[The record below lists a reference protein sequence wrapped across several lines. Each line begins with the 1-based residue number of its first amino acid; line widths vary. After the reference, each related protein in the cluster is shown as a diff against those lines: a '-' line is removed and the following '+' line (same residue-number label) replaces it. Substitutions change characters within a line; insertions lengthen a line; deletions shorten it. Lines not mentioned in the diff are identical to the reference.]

1 MKTIKGPGIFLAQF
15 IGDRPPFNTL
25 EGVAKWAAELGYK
38 ALQIPCN
45 HKSLFDVEQA
55 ARSQAYC
62 DDIRGML
69 AGHGLVIS
77 ELSTHL
83 EGQLVAVHPAYDDAF
98 DGFAPPS
105 VRANPQARQA
115 WAIET
120 LHQAAAKTGADG
132 ACYVFRF
139 ARLALLLS
147 VATA

>member
-15 IGDRPPFNTL
+15 IGERPPFNTL
-25 EGVAKWAAELGYK
+25 EGVAKWAAEQGYK

-55 ARSQAYC
+55 AVSQAYC

-98 DGFAPPS
+98 DGFAGQTGVGHRNLTPG
-105 VRANPQARQA
+105 RCGF
-115 WAIET
+115 T
-120 LHQAAAKTGADG
+120 KTGADG
-132 ACYVFRF
+132 TCHVFRF
-139 ARLALLLS
+139 ARMAFLLP

>member
-15 IGDRPPFNTL
+15 IGERPPFNTL

-55 ARSQAYC
+55 AVSQAYC

-83 EGQLVAVHPAYDDAF
+83 EVNWLQSIRLMMTLLTDLLRHLYALIRRPDRRG
-98 DGFAPPS
+98 PS
-105 VRANPQARQA
+105 KPYTRP
-115 WAIET
+115 
-120 LHQAAAKTGADG
+120 L
-132 ACYVFRF
+132 
-139 ARLALLLS
+139 RLRKDWG
-147 VATA
+147 